1 MRLINYRYHWTK
13 LRRFNSALH
22 IAHLFHWICKIQLV
36 LLNVR
41 SSHFASQINKDYR
54 WQYSRYILLFGD
66 ACHCVTLSYIFDWIK
81 WKTFFELPFLVD
93 FCSGISWK
101 SLNAS
106 MCRNCGSKTKWSTID
121 GNRPLNQNTW
131 FLNRWMCVVLQCTTN
146 VCLNDEKW
154 IGTLFWSILNAVGNA
169 NSKSKSEIKESG
181 ENIVNNKIRIHLLNP
196 QSCTLSECVYLTW
209 HRI

>member
-1 MRLINYRYHWTK
+1 MNQTPQIQFCVAYRAFISLNMQNSIGFIECSFIPLCVANKQRLSMTIFEIYFVIRWC
-13 LRRFNSALH
+13 LSVCDALIH
-22 IAHLFHWICKIQLV
+22 IRLNQVKNIFRIAFFVDLF
-36 LLNVR
+36 
-41 SSHFASQINKDYR
+41 
-54 WQYSRYILLFGD
+54 
-66 ACHCVTLSYIFDWIK
+66 T
-81 WKTFFELPFLVD
+81 
-93 FCSGISWK
+93 GISWK

-131 FLNRWMCVVLQCTTN
+131 FLNRWMCVVLRCTTN

-154 IGTLFWSILNAVGNA
+154 IETLFWSILNAVGNA
-169 NSKSKSEIKESG
+169 NSKSKGEIKESG